1 MNVPKGNGEQNLLL
15 NSSKV
20 HAVVNNIDDNFCN
33 FKCQMLNCPCSE
45 EGSFVRKGLFFLKN
59 I

>member
-20 HAVVNNIDDNFCN
+20 HAVVNNIADNFCN

-45 EGSFVRKGLFFLKN
+45 EGSFVRKGLFF
-59 I
+59 